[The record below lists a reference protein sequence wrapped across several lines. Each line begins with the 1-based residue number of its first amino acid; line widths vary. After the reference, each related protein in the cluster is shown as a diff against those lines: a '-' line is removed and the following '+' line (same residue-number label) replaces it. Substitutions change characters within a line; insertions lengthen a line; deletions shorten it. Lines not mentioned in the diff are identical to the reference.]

1 MSASKHVIDV
11 DLQNFEQTV
20 LVGSSETPVLVDF
33 WAEWCEPCKALG
45 PVLEQVTEEYAG
57 GLVLAKVDI
66 DANPDIAQAFR
77 IQSVPTVVL
86 IVDGRPVDA
95 FSGALPYKEIK
106 DFLAKH
112 VAPSAAGDPLA
123 EARTLLENGELVPA
137 IGVLHDLV
145 EAEPGHAEARAALS
159 RCLLEAEDV
168 EGAREHYAALDEA
181 GRELDDAKSV
191 QAKLELLESAGD
203 VDELLAALEAAPKD
217 VAKRVAYGKA
227 LVAAGRTEEGL
238 EELLEACM
246 RGMYQDDDAPRQAM
260 LDVFQALGTQ
270 DPLTLEFQQRL
281 SVLLCS

>member
-20 LVGSSETPVLVDF
+20 LVGSAQTPVLVDF

-45 PVLEQVTEEYAG
+45 PVLEKIAEEYAG

-95 FSGALPYKEIK
+95 FSGALPHKEIQE
-106 DFLAKH
+106 FLAKH
-112 VAPSAAGDPLA
+112 IAPSAGGDPLA
-123 EARTLLENGELVPA
+123 EARKMLEDGELVSA

-145 EAEPGHAEARAALS
+145 EAEPSHAEARAALS
-159 RCLLEAEDV
+159 RCLFEAEDV

-191 QAKLELLESAGD
+191 HAKFELLESAGD
-203 VDELLAALEAAPKD
+203 LDELQAAHEADPKD
-217 VAKRVAYGKA
+217 IAKRVAYGKA
-227 LVAAGRTEEGL
+227 LVAAGRTEDGL
-238 EELLEACM
+238 EALLESCM
-246 RGMYQDDDAPRQAM
+246 RGMYQGDDTPRQAM
-260 LDVFQALGTQ
+260 VEVFQALGAQ

>member
-20 LVGSSETPVLVDF
+20 LVGSAETPVLVDF

-45 PVLEQVTEEYAG
+45 PVLEQIAEERAG
-57 GLVLAKVDI
+57 GILLAKVDM

-95 FSGALPYKEIK
+95 FTGALPYKEIQE
-106 DFLAKH
+106 FLTKH
-112 VAPSAAGDPLA
+112 LGAGDAADPLA
-123 EARTLLENGELVPA
+123 EARALLEEGELVAA

-145 EAEPGHAEARAALS
+145 EASPENSEARAALS

-191 QAKLELLESAGD
+191 QAKLGLLEDAGD
-203 VDELLAALEAAPKD
+203 LDELSAALEAAPKD
-217 VAKRVAYGKA
+217 VAKRIAYGKA
-227 LVAAGRTEEGL
+227 LVAAGRTEDGL

-246 RGMYQDDDAPRQAM
+246 RGMYQDDDTPRQAM